1 MCIPIERYYSLA
13 WIFMTFA
20 QDAKII
26 TKVMIMY
33 LFSVTLSGKY
43 LSLRQWSFWRE
54 EIKLSTLSEKS
65 PRAISEEKRKINKA
79 YLL

>member
-1 MCIPIERYYSLA
+1 
-13 WIFMTFA
+13 MTFA